1 MSNTQD
7 WVDAVS
13 RELGIATPVDVA
25 NLLDLARI
33 AAHQVERPAAPL
45 TTYLLGYAVGQG
57 MDSAVARGKSA
68 ALAVKWPSAGAV
80 AK

>member
-13 RELGIATPVDVA
+13 QELNVATPVDVA
-25 NLLDLARI
+25 MLLDVARI

-57 MDSAVARGKSA
+57 MDP
-68 ALAVKWPSAGAV
+68 ALAMGKITDLAANWPSAGAV

>member
-1 MSNTQD
+1 MSSTQD

-13 RELGIATPVDVA
+13 QELNVATPVDVA
-25 NLLDLARI
+25 MLLDVARI

-57 MDSAVARGKSA
+57 MDSAVARGKIAELA
-68 ALAVKWPSAGAV
+68 ANWPSAGAV

>member
-13 RELGIATPVDVA
+13 QELAIATPVDVA
-25 NLLDLARI
+25 TLLDLARI

-57 MDSAVARGKSA
+57 MDPAVAMGKITDLA
-68 ALAVKWPSAGAV
+68 ANWSPVGAV
-80 AK
+80 AE

>member
-13 RELGIATPVDVA
+13 RELAIATPVDVA
-25 NLLDLARI
+25 ALLDLARI

-45 TTYLLGYAVGQG
+45 TTYLLGFAVGQG
-57 MDSAVARGKSA
+57 MDPAVATEKITELA
-68 ALAVKWPSAGAV
+68 ANWPPGGAV

>member
-57 MDSAVARGKSA
+57 MDPAVARGKIAELA
-68 ALAVKWPSAGAV
+68 ANCPSAGAV

>member
-1 MSNTQD
+1 MSSTQD

-13 RELGIATPVDVA
+13 QELNIDTPVDVA
-25 NLLDLARI
+25 MLLDVARI

-57 MDSAVARGKSA
+57 MDP
-68 ALAVKWPSAGAV
+68 ALAMGKITDLAANWPPGGEV